1 MLNANRLKVGK
12 TIGILIGI
20 VILWYVTFFVF
31 HLVTAIGN
39 SPQIQDKTKNDLNKY
54 SSDFLI
60 MMLNI
65 RYIDPFYDPYLILNI
80 LADRREKKAV
90 PVMLKLLNSKKSFYR
105 QETMDALAKIKDE
118 RAIKPLMKIINRKQ
132 KDRDYLLA
140 LDALSKMHYEGVY
153 PIILEMKD
161 EGKHN
166 SYVIDMI
173 KNYPDR
179 SETLPILIEISK
191 NERENYVRD
200 KANEAITEIGKS
212 HRRPVPSYKGTSHA
226 QIKYLQ

>member
-1 MLNANRLKVGK
+1 MFSINRLKVGK

-20 VILWYVTFFVF
+20 IVLCYVICFIF
-31 HLVTAIGN
+31 HFVTAIGN
-39 SPQIQDKTKNDLNKY
+39 SSQIQDKWKNDLSKY
-54 SSDFLI
+54 SSDSLI

-80 LADRREKKAV
+80 LAERKEKKAV

-105 QETMDALAKIKDE
+105 QEAMYALAKIKDE
-118 RAIKPLMKIINRKQ
+118 RSIEPLMKIVNRKQ
-132 KDRDYLLA
+132 TDRDYLLA
-140 LDALSKMHYEGVY
+140 LDTLSKMHYEGAY
-153 PIILEMKD
+153 PIILKMKD

-179 SETLPILIEISK
+179 PETLPILIEISK
-191 NERENYVRD
+191 NARENYIRD
-200 KANEAITEIGKS
+200 KANEAIEYITK
-212 HRRPVPSYKGTSHA
+212 KN
-226 QIKYLQ
+226 